1 MNTPRVLITGG
12 AGYIGSRLAQ
22 RLAIQRLAS
31 VTVLDNLRRGT
42 ADSLSP
48 VRNWVRFVKGDIRCA
63 ADLLELTKDI
73 DIIFHLAAESAVM
86 AADADPEYCF
96 ETNVTGTFQVL
107 QAARANGVRRVVF
120 TSSRE
125 VYGDPA
131 VIPVSETAPLRP
143 KNAYGSSKA
152 AGEMC
157 CEQFATAGIEI
168 AIVRLSNVYGPG
180 DRGRVIP
187 RFVESAL
194 SGLPMTLFGGDQVM
208 DFVWIETVLDALV
221 RLGFGPSLASPI
233 NVGSGRGVSIVEL
246 CERVIREA
254 GSKSGVEIVPARG
267 SEVVRYVADIRAA
280 QETLGLESPSDPL
293 FGLPDVIA
301 AARLPE
307 LVLF

>member
-1 MNTPRVLITGG
+1 
-12 AGYIGSRLAQ
+12 
-22 RLAIQRLAS
+22 
-31 VTVLDNLRRGT
+31 
-42 ADSLSP
+42 
-48 VRNWVRFVKGDIRCA
+48 
-63 ADLLELTKDI
+63 
-73 DIIFHLAAESAVM
+73 
-86 AADADPEYCF
+86 
-96 ETNVTGTFQVL
+96 
-107 QAARANGVRRVVF
+107 
-120 TSSRE
+120 
-125 VYGDPA
+125 
-131 VIPVSETAPLRP
+131 
-143 KNAYGSSKA
+143 
-152 AGEMC
+152 MC

-293 FGLPDVIA
+293 FGLPDGIA